1 MLMES
6 TMQQGALTVAGILRY
21 GLHAFPEA
29 EVITYDGTQ
38 GSRISFREVAQRA
51 AQLANAL
58 AGIGIQPSDRVGTF
72 CFNHHEH
79 LESYLG
85 IPASGS
91 VIHTLNVRLA
101 PDQLQF
107 VIDDAGDRAI
117 IVDGIILPMLAQ
129 VLDGCPSVETLI
141 VVGAVLDQAV
151 REELSKKLRVLD
163 YEEFLSGAE
172 PSFEWPDIVET
183 DAAMICYSSGTTG
196 NPKGVVY
203 SHRSTY
209 LHAISALPLY
219 GQRSWNIL
227 GSKGDIA
234 LIVVPMFHAAAWGA
248 PYACWF
254 TGSTMIMPGRFLQ
267 AEPLASMIEMFRP
280 TVSSGVPTIWNDLLH
295 YLEEHPTDV
304 SSLRMLTSGG
314 SATPRSLIQEY
325 LDKYGIPVVSGW
337 GMTETSPVCTLAIPP
352 SGTPR
357 ERLVDYLE
365 TAGKVVPGVELRIVG
380 ENQQVQPWDG
390 KALGEIE
397 VRGPWITAGYMGGH
411 GVENFDDGWLRTG
424 DIATVDPEGYVRI
437 VDRTK
442 DVIKSG
448 GEWISSIELENA
460 IMAHPAV
467 AEAAVIAVPDDR
479 WFERPL
485 AFVVVKPGADLEVTE
500 LREFLSTRVAKW
512 WLPERYSFVDAIP
525 RTSVGKF
532 HKKVLREGYQSGVY
546 SIHEVDRSEGS
557 R

>member
-1 MLMES
+1 
-6 TMQQGALTVAGILRY
+6 
-21 GLHAFPEA
+21 
-29 EVITYDGTQ
+29 
-38 GSRISFREVAQRA
+38 
-51 AQLANAL
+51 
-58 AGIGIQPSDRVGTF
+58 
-72 CFNHHEH
+72 
-79 LESYLG
+79 
-85 IPASGS
+85 
-91 VIHTLNVRLA
+91 
-101 PDQLQF
+101 
-107 VIDDAGDRAI
+107 
-117 IVDGIILPMLAQ
+117 
-129 VLDGCPSVETLI
+129 
-141 VVGAVLDQAV
+141 
-151 REELSKKLRVLD
+151 
-163 YEEFLSGAE
+163 
-172 PSFEWPDIVET
+172 
-183 DAAMICYSSGTTG
+183 MICYSSGTTG

-424 DIATVDPEGYVRI
+424 DIATVDSEGYVRI

-485 AFVVVKPGADLEVTE
+485 AFVVVKPGADLEVAE

>member
-1 MLMES
+1 
-6 TMQQGALTVAGILRY
+6 
-21 GLHAFPEA
+21 
-29 EVITYDGTQ
+29 
-38 GSRISFREVAQRA
+38 
-51 AQLANAL
+51 
-58 AGIGIQPSDRVGTF
+58 
-72 CFNHHEH
+72 
-79 LESYLG
+79 
-85 IPASGS
+85 
-91 VIHTLNVRLA
+91 
-101 PDQLQF
+101 
-107 VIDDAGDRAI
+107 
-117 IVDGIILPMLAQ
+117 
-129 VLDGCPSVETLI
+129 
-141 VVGAVLDQAV
+141 
-151 REELSKKLRVLD
+151 
-163 YEEFLSGAE
+163 
-172 PSFEWPDIVET
+172 
-183 DAAMICYSSGTTG
+183 
-196 NPKGVVY
+196 
-203 SHRSTY
+203 
-209 LHAISALPLY
+209 
-219 GQRSWNIL
+219 
-227 GSKGDIA
+227 
-234 LIVVPMFHAAAWGA
+234 
-248 PYACWF
+248 
-254 TGSTMIMPGRFLQ
+254 MIMPGRFLQ

-397 VRGPWITAGYMGGH
+397 VRGPWITGGYLDGH
-411 GVENFDDGWLRTG
+411 GVENFDNGWLRTG

-485 AFVVVKPGADLEVTE
+485 AFVVVKPGAHVEVVE
-500 LREFLSTRVAKW
+500 LREFLSSRVAKW
-512 WLPERYSFVDAIP
+512 WLPERFSFVDAIP

>member
-1 MLMES
+1 MES

-21 GLHAFPEA
+21 GSQAFPDA
-29 EVITYDGTQ
+29 EVITYDGTD
-38 GSRISFREVAQRA
+38 GVRACFSEVAERA
-51 AQLANAL
+51 ARLAGAL
-58 AGIGIQPSDRVGTF
+58 AGIGISPSDRVGTF
-72 CFNHHEH
+72 CFNHQQH
-79 LESYLG
+79 LEAYLG
-85 IPASGS
+85 IPAMGA
-91 VIHTLNVRLA
+91 VIHTLNLRLA
-101 PDQLQF
+101 PDQLGY

-117 IVDGIILPMLAQ
+117 IADGMMLPQLAQ
-129 VLDGCPSVETLI
+129 VLEACPSVATVI
-141 VVGAVLDQAV
+141 VVGATADAAIKEQIAK
-151 REELSKKLRVLD
+151 RCKVLD
-163 YEEFLSGAE
+163 YEEFLRDAA
-172 PSFEWPDIVET
+172 PVVEWPDVVET

-219 GQRSWNIL
+219 SQRSWNIL
-227 GSKGDIA
+227 ESKGDVA

-267 AEPLASMIEMFRP
+267 AEPLAAMIERFHP
-280 TVSSGVPTIWNDLLH
+280 TLSSGVPTIWNDLLN
-295 YLEEHPTDV
+295 YLESHPTDV

-314 SATPRSLIQEY
+314 SATPRSLIETY
-325 LDKYGIPVVSGW
+325 LEHYNIPVVSGW

-357 ERLVDYLE
+357 ERLVDYLA
-365 TAGKVVPGVELRIVG
+365 TAGKVVPGVELRIVDDQ
-380 ENQQVQPWDG
+380 QQVQPWDG

-397 VRGPWITAGYMGGH
+397 VRGPWITAGYLGGR
-411 GVENFDDGWLRTG
+411 GGENFDDGWLRTG
-424 DIATVDPEGYVRI
+424 DIATVDREGYVRI

-460 IMAHPAV
+460 IMAHPKV

-485 AFVVVKPGADLEVTE
+485 AFVVVKPGEDLEVGE
-500 LREFLSTRVAKW
+500 LRDFLATRIVKW
-512 WLPERYSFVDAIP
+512 WLPERFSFVEAIP

-532 HKKVLREGYQSGVY
+532 HKKVLREGYQAGNY
-546 SIHEVDRSEGS
+546 AIHEVKRTQSEE
-557 R
+557 